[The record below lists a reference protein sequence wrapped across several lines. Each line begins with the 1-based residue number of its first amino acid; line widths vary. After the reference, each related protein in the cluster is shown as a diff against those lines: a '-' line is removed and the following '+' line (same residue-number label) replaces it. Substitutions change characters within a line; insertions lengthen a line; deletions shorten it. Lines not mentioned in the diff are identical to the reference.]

1 MTNFV
6 LVHGAWQ
13 GAWAWDRVIEKM
25 RSGANAQGIDQILA
39 PDLPG
44 HGLRHADEIRRITV
58 EHYIQAVVTL
68 VQVNRLVDIVL
79 VGHGFAATFLPQVA
93 LQLGETVKHIV
104 FIAGELPLEGKSAY
118 DRLSSWDKTMLK
130 VFKAEEKGFK
140 FPDLILQRKL
150 CNGLDKGS
158 TADVMARLV
167 PEPLQ
172 PWRAPVYRA
181 EFSGKYPT
189 SYVVLSK
196 DKAISPGL
204 QRRYSRSLNPV
215 TIEEIH
221 AGHGALYSLPE
232 EVAGL
237 LVKHADHT

>member
-118 DRLSSWDKTMLK
+118 DGCPPGIRPCSRCLRQKKRASSFPTLSY
-130 VFKAEEKGFK
+130 
-140 FPDLILQRKL
+140 
-150 CNGLDKGS
+150 KGS
-158 TADVMARLV
+158 CVTGWIRAA
-167 PEPLQ
+167 PLM
-172 PWRAPVYRA
+172 
-181 EFSGKYPT
+181 
-189 SYVVLSK
+189 
-196 DKAISPGL
+196 
-204 QRRYSRSLNPV
+204 
-215 TIEEIH
+215 
-221 AGHGALYSLPE
+221 
-232 EVAGL
+232 
-237 LVKHADHT
+237 